1 MKNKAQ
7 VKAMQKALRI
17 SDVDFKKQLLHYDKT
32 GQVLNRAVAM
42 AKGLIWWG
50 DSSEKTQQN

>member
-42 AKGLIWWG
+42 AKGLI
-50 DSSEKTQQN
+50 